1 MNAQVLPFERP
12 GPQLPAPPTVQVV
25 SARFV
30 TIELAAAMTG
40 FSPAAIR
47 AKITKG
53 VWLEKRQWIKREGRV
68 LIDMKGFEQW
78 VESGTA

>member
-1 MNAQVLPFERP
+1 MGAVLPFEP
-12 GPQLPAPPTVQVV
+12 LVPAPPTVQVV

-47 AKITKG
+47 AKINKG
-53 VWLEKRQWIKREGRV
+53 VWIEDRQWIKREGRV
-68 LIDMKGFEQW
+68 LIDMRGYEKW

>member
-1 MNAQVLPFERP
+1 MGVALPLDVAYQP
-12 GPQLPAPPTVQVV
+12 PAPPTVQVV

-30 TIELAAAMTG
+30 TIELASAMTG

-47 AKITKG
+47 AKINKG
-53 VWLEKRQWIKREGRV
+53 VWLERRQWIKREGRV